1 MRLLIVGGTGFI
13 GRHLAEAALSRGH
26 ELALFNR
33 GITDPTLFPE
43 AEQLRG
49 DRREGDL
56 ESLAGHRFDSVV
68 DTCGYFPREVE
79 ALARRLAPATE
90 HYTFISSLS
99 VFPDPVAPGT
109 DESASVAELEG
120 PPPDE
125 ITSAEVYGA
134 LKARCEQAAEAALPG
149 RVLAVRPGL
158 VAGPHDPTDRFTYW
172 PRRISEGGR
181 VLGARPEQ
189 PVQLIDVRDLAAW
202 VVHAAEQRLTGT
214 FNATGPAKPLTM
226 AGLFDACVEAT
237 GSNAVAVWKGDTFL
251 RGHGLEPW
259 SDLPLWL
266 TAKEEG
272 FNAIDCSKAIS
283 RGLGFRPLAETIADT
298 LAWDRS
304 RPPAARVDHLPRE
317 RERELLAH

>member
-13 GRHLAEAALSRGH
+13 GRRLVEAALARGH
-26 ELALFNR
+26 ELTLFNR

-43 AEQLRG
+43 AEHLRG

-56 ESLAGHRFDSVV
+56 ESLAGHRFDAVV

-79 ALARRLAPATE
+79 ALAHRLATATD

-99 VFPDPVAPGT
+99 VFPDPVARGT
-109 DESASVAELEG
+109 DESAPVAELEG

-134 LKARCEQAAEAALPG
+134 LKARCERAAEAALPG
-149 RVLAVRPGL
+149 RVLAVRPGV

-181 VLGARPEQ
+181 VLGARHDQ

-202 VVHAAEQRLTGT
+202 IVHSAEARLTGT
-214 FNATGPAKPLTM
+214 FNAVGPADPLTM
-226 AGLFDACVEAT
+226 GGLFEACLEAT
-237 GSNAVAVWKGDTFL
+237 GSDAEPVWKGDAVL
-251 RGHGLEPW
+251 RRHGLEPW

-266 TAKEEG
+266 TADNEG
-272 FNAIDCSKAIS
+272 FNAIDCSRAIY
-283 RGLGFRPLAETIADT
+283 RGLRFRPLAETAADT

-304 RPPAARVDHLPRE
+304 RPAVARVDHLPRE
-317 RERELLAH
+317 RERELLSR